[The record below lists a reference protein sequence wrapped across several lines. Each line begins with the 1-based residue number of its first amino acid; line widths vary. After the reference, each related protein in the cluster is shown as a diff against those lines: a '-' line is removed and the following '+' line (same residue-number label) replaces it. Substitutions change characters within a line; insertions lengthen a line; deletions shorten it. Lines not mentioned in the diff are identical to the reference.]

1 MIETYRSRDTSI
13 INDTWSC
20 SIRGWKQ
27 SRVRTNT
34 VHLEVQRRIAF
45 LLYSW
50 FAYEYPKLHWDR
62 SYFNKMMKNL
72 CYEDDVVKRSV
83 FEPPHFPLE
92 MLDIAPP
99 KREKRPFSIW
109 R

>member
-1 MIETYRSRDTSI
+1 MQTVKGTEGY
-13 INDTWSC
+13 
-20 SIRGWKQ
+20 
-27 SRVRTNT
+27 NT
-34 VHLEVQRRIAF
+34 FRRLMQPLVEF

-72 CYEDDVVKRSV
+72 CYEDDVVNRSV
-83 FEPPHFPLE
+83 FSTPHFPLE
-92 MLDIAPP
+92 MDVPP
-99 KREKRPFSIW
+99 PEREQMQFSIW

>member
-1 MIETYRSRDTSI
+1 M
-13 INDTWSC
+13 
-20 SIRGWKQ
+20 
-27 SRVRTNT
+27 
-34 VHLEVQRRIAF
+34 
-45 LLYSW
+45 
-50 FAYEYPKLHWDR
+50 LHWER

-99 KREKRPFSIW
+99 KREQRPLSIW

>member
-1 MIETYRSRDTSI
+1 M
-13 INDTWSC
+13 
-20 SIRGWKQ
+20 
-27 SRVRTNT
+27 
-34 VHLEVQRRIAF
+34 
-45 LLYSW
+45 
-50 FAYEYPKLHWDR
+50 LHWER

-99 KREKRPFSIW
+99 QREKRPFSIW